1 MTFNSVN
8 NFIYQYLFNA
18 SIIINN
24 IKQLSVVR
32 SSRKSIWNLYATQYL
47 IQSHNLWIVYKRIH
61 FDFAQKKS
69 QTNRILKYKIKHGMI
84 DLCVVC
90 SVCALK
96 TECIRASSIYWTIIG
111 SNWSL
116 VGLLSEHYI
125 SAVVVC

>member
-61 FDFAQKKS
+61 FDFAQK
-69 QTNRILKYKIKHGMI
+69 NLKQI
-84 DLCVVC
+84 
-90 SVCALK
+90 
-96 TECIRASSIYWTIIG
+96 EF
-111 SNWSL
+111 
-116 VGLLSEHYI
+116 
-125 SAVVVC
+125 